1 MLDLRRRQFITL
13 LGGAAAVWAA
23 RGAQKWKGWRYA
35 WDRSRP
41 GVRLMRRRRG
51 ARASSASIAPNSFF
65 IARADGAPSVSF
77 R

>member
-1 MLDLRRRQFITL
+1 VIARRQFITL
-13 LGGAAAVWAA
+13 LGG
-23 RGAQKWKGWRYA
+23 
-35 WDRSRP
+35 DRP